1 MAELL
6 DLTLDPVIA
15 PERVLERQP
24 DDKPAEQVDHRRPA
38 RPSPITEVML
48 GRNQLSVPPQ
58 DRVWRDDRRPL
69 AKQFATQLFAEHRQ
83 STALVIVQ
91 PRTLAQLL
99 AKNSILLPL
108 VLKPGTGVAGPR
120 GLTAS
125 QTWQLCRVGA
135 VP

>member
-1 MAELL
+1 MFL
-6 DLTLDPVIA
+6 
-15 PERVLERQP
+15 
-24 DDKPAEQVDHRRPA
+24 RPA

-69 AKQFATQLFAEHRQ
+69 AKQFATQLFSEHSQ

-99 AKNSILLPL
+99 AKNPVLLPL
-108 VLKPGTGVAGPR
+108 VQVDQEISLREHAR
-120 GLTAS
+120 QANEH
-125 QTWQLCRVGA
+125 QLEWPEHIMHRPSLPPPA
-135 VP
+135 VPAELSSNPPIIRP